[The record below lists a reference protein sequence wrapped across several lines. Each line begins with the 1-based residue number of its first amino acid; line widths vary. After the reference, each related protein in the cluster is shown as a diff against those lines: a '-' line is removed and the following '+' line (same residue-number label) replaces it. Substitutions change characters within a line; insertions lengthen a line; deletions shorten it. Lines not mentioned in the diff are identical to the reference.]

1 LRAHSRVA
9 AAKRATIG
17 SLVVLGR
24 AVILRVSTLAAMFL
38 SFSISR
44 ADRRSFV

>member
-1 LRAHSRVA
+1 LRAQSRVVS
-9 AAKRATIG
+9 AKRAKIG
-17 SLVVLGR
+17 RLVVLGR
-24 AVILRVSTLAAMFL
+24 AVILRVSTLAAMFF